1 MFVPFHKISCCVDD
15 DEDDYKTS
23 ASSLPKK
30 SGGPPDREV
39 RPESSISQRSS
50 YYDDEKAVGSRNVE
64 SDVVEVSFVI
74 ENVCGIYNAIKSISS
89 VITKIASQSENKKY
103 YSKNVRIQGSCSVFN
118 LFVFLGSAGP
128 RVD

>member
-1 MFVPFHKISCCVDD
+1 MDD

-23 ASSLPKK
+23 ASPLPKK
-30 SGGPPDREV
+30 SGDPPDREV

-50 YYDDEKAVGSRNVE
+50 YYDDEKGVGSRNVE

-89 VITKIASQSENKKY
+89 VIMKIASQSENKKY